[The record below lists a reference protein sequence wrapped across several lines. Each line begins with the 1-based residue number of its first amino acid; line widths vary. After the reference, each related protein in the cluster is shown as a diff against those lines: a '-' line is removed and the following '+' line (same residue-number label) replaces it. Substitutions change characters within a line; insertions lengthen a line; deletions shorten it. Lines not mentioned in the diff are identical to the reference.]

1 MTEQGEVYAQFVA
14 GELAHE
20 RKRREVLDARATG
33 TITTSA
39 AFVGLAVAVGIFDP
53 GSLSDQPAV
62 LRGGF
67 ALGATLVMISAVVAV
82 WAGWLHGYEVLDDDQ
97 VRRLVSD
104 PDWGDTPVDARGKVA
119 QFNATT
125 ITTLRAGNN
134 RKSQKLLFSHLFQL
148 AGLLLLLAVAVATLL
163 RSGV

>member
-1 MTEQGEVYAQFVA
+1 MTEQGEVYADFVA

-20 RKRREVLDARATG
+20 RKRREVLDACATG

-53 GSLSDQPAV
+53 ASLSDQPAV
-62 LRGGF
+62 LRVGF
-67 ALGATLVMISAVVAV
+67 ALGAISVMISAVVAA
-82 WAGWLHGYEVLDDDQ
+82 WAGWLHGYQVLDDDQ

-119 QFNATT
+119 QFNT
-125 ITTLRAGNN
+125 TTLATLRSGNYS
-134 RKSQKLLFSHLFQL
+134 KSQKLLFAHVFQL
-148 AGLLLLLAVAVATLL
+148 AGLVLLLTVAVATMLQ
-163 RSGV
+163 SSV